1 MQQIAG
7 YGLTD
12 AQQNLFREGTE
23 SLFSFAPSD
32 GQRAARQAVIDEVGG
47 ERGQHIAELIE
58 RSARTRDDTELRLIG
73 NYNSQGQSPEKK
85 TDGLRLGAAGGI
97 GATTGEPGG
106 RILDVIAAAESQGN
120 YNAWYG
126 NAGQSEVDLSRMTVD
141 QVRDLQ
147 RDLVRRNGG
156 SAIGRYQILD
166 DTLDDLQV
174 RMGLTGSE
182 RFTPEL
188 QDRMG
193 LLLAQDAGFDSWRRG
208 ILPDEQFANNLSRIW
223 AGLPQDASNTSYH
236 EGIAGNHATVDFTF
250 VMGALQKIRRST

>member
-1 MQQIAG
+1 M
-7 YGLTD
+7 
-12 AQQNLFREGTE
+12 
-23 SLFSFAPSD
+23 
-32 GQRAARQAVIDEVGG
+32 
-47 ERGQHIAELIE
+47 
-58 RSARTRDDTELRLIG
+58 
-73 NYNSQGQSPEKK
+73 
-85 TDGLRLGAAGGI
+85 
-97 GATTGEPGG
+97 
-106 RILDVIAAAESQGN
+106 IAAAESQGN

-193 LLLAQDAGFDSWRRG
+193 LLLAQDAGFDAWRRG
-208 ILPDEQFANNLSRIW
+208 NLPDEQFANNLSRIW
-223 AGLPQDASNTSYH
+223 AGLPQDVSNTSYYQ
-236 EGIAGNHATVDFTF
+236 GTAGNQATVDFAF